1 VLCCVVVAVV
11 INAAKQSNVMRCS
24 AMGCGAM
31 ECNQYACLGRIKE
44 HLHFVVLCCVVLCWI
59 GLGCGEADDH
69 LIVGGLLPTPLI
81 VDHYG
86 ITALRRCLRKTR
98 EPIVSAWTCVY
109 TIGMEPQDRHGVLE
123 SRQAGRGGGG
133 GCAMVCYGVLWCAMV
148 CYGVLWCAVHAPCST
163 PKPQISSLKPQTSNQ
178 TTGGKG
184 LCAPAAASGPR
195 GSKTSG
201 CVGMD
206 EWVGW
211 VDLVYLP
218 DHTPHPT
225 SHIPLPI

>member
-86 ITALRRCLRKTR
+86 AACGKLGNRLFRPGHAFIQL
-98 EPIVSAWTCVY
+98 AWNHR
-109 TIGMEPQDRHGVLE
+109 IGTGSWRVGRQGEEAGGGVLW
-123 SRQAGRGGGG
+123 
-133 GCAMVCYGVLWCAMV
+133 CAMVCYGVLWCAMV
-148 CYGVLWCAVHAPCST
+148 CYGVLCMLRVPHPNLKSQA
-163 PKPQISSLKPQTSNQ
+163 SSLKPQIKQ
-178 TTGGKG
+178 PVGKG
-184 LCAPAAASGPR
+184 FVPRQRLRVPGAAKR
-195 GSKTSG
+195 
-201 CVGMD
+201 VG
-206 EWVGW
+206 V
-211 VDLVYLP
+211 
-218 DHTPHPT
+218 
-225 SHIPLPI
+225 